1 MLALSRGLPMTP
13 VSLGITGML
22 ERAYLLGG
30 ELTFASNPAGGTI
43 VQLQFPILSNVSLLE
58 RKAI

>member
-1 MLALSRGLPMTP
+1 MTP